1 MNSLLV
7 VFREKEESIL
17 GWGFLL
23 LVLLGWEALPK
34 LVTLPKG
41 LSLFFTT
48 PYHILVALYDL
59 FNKGDIAHH
68 FYISTT
74 EFVIG
79 LGLSIIVALPLGI
92 IMGRFTTINAM
103 FDPFVTAFNAT
114 PRLVFLPLVLLWV
127 GLGIWSKIVI
137 VFIGAL
143 FPLLINTYEGVKN
156 VDKVLVNVVRSF
168 GAGEWQVMKM
178 VVLPNS
184 LPYIIAGL
192 RLAIGRAIL
201 GVVVGEF
208 FGASEG
214 LGFVMAAAAGNYQ
227 VDVLFAGLILFM
239 GISLIMT
246 MSVKRLES
254 RLSSWRPEQ
263 VKTF

>member
-1 MNSLLV
+1 MNGFLISY
-7 VFREKEESIL
+7 RENEASIM
-17 GWGFLL
+17 GWGFIL
-23 LVLLGWEALPK
+23 LVLLGWEAIPLV
-34 LVTLPKG
+34 VTLPKG

-48 PYHILVALYDL
+48 PYHIGIALYELIDNGNIL
-59 FNKGDIAHH
+59 HH
-68 FYISTT
+68 FYISAT
-74 EFVIG
+74 EFLVG
-79 LGLSIIVALPLGI
+79 LGLAIVVGLPLGM
-92 IMGRFTTINAM
+92 IMGRSTTINAM

-127 GLGIWSKIVI
+127 GLGIWSKVVI

-143 FPLLINTYEGVKN
+143 FPLLINTIEGVKN
-156 VDKVLVNVVRSF
+156 VDRVLVNVVRSF
-168 GAGEWQVMKM
+168 GAGEWQIMKM

-184 LPYIIAGL
+184 LPYIVAGL

-208 FGASEG
+208 FGSSEG

-227 VDVLFAGLILFM
+227 VDILFAGLILFM
-239 GISLIMT
+239 GISLAMT

-254 RLSSWRPEQ
+254 RLSRWRPEQ